1 MFKKVSNYVRNL
13 RKLSSILNNITIRTD
28 GESVLVETD
37 LNIIIHSNSNILLN
51 SPNGLLIC
59 NGKKFHMNPNIGLS
73 IIDPINQKEI
83 EKRVNQLVTERV
95 NQLVLERDSFLGIKN
110 VESCSHTT
118 RAE

>member
-1 MFKKVSNYVRNL
+1 
-13 RKLSSILNNITIRTD
+13 
-28 GESVLVETD
+28 
-37 LNIIIHSNSNILLN
+37 
-51 SPNGLLIC
+51 
-59 NGKKFHMNPNIGLS
+59 MNPNIGLS